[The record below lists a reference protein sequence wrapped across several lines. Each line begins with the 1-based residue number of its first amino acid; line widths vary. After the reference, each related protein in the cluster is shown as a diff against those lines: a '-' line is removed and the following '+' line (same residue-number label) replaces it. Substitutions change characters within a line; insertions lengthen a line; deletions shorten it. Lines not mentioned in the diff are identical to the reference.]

1 MININIEEETLIN
14 MLIERLRFFTDDPEV
29 IDLFQKMYEN
39 EIELFSNIEDF
50 NVKVIVDNDYVN
62 NYTVYYKD
70 NPHYKE
76 IKKLYKKNGLCDI
89 SCEGLGY
96 SAIVAVSDDEKIF
109 LLRNN

>member
-1 MININIEEETLIN
+1 MIINIEKETLIK
-14 MLIERLRFFTDDPEV
+14 MLIDRLRFFTDDPKV

-39 EIELFSNIEDF
+39 EIELFSSIEDF
-50 NVKVIVDNDYVN
+50 DVKTIVDNDYVN
-62 NYTVYYKD
+62 NYIVCDK
-70 NPHYKE
+70 NNSHYKE

-96 SAIVAVSDDEKIF
+96 SAIVAASDDEKIF